1 MRSGKIKYC
10 TFNIL
15 LDSGTSKAIISGSL
29 IPKARYK
36 NNTTT
41 KLATRGG
48 VFQNQANATVSFQL
62 P

>member
-29 IPKARYK
+29 IPKAQRK
-36 NNTTT
+36 KSIT
-41 KLATRGG
+41 A
-48 VFQNQANATVSFQL
+48 V
-62 P
+62 